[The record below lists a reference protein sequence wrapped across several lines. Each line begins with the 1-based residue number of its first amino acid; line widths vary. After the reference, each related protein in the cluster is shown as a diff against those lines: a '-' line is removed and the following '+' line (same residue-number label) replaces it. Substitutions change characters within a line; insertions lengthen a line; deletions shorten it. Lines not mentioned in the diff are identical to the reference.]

1 VRSSRQFVK
10 CLRGIPGFSSATTA
24 EEWSEVLYHAFIALD
39 ARMHEIT
46 CADGF
51 EERSGAT
58 AVVALVTPTDI
69 LVANAGDSRCVLGR
83 AGRSVEMSEDHKPT
97 NPAEKRRITRAGGSV
112 ALGRVNGELAVS
124 RAMGDYG

>member
-1 VRSSRQFVK
+1 
-10 CLRGIPGFSSATTA
+10 
-24 EEWSEVLYHAFIALD
+24 VLYHAFIALD